1 MPESENPGSSCS
13 EGCQEQ
19 DSILQS
25 KHDGGL
31 SAGLGKLLRTVNL
44 IIELIDYAAQ
54 RQIGQE

>member
-19 DSILQS
+19 NSILQS
-25 KHDGGL
+25 KYDGGF
-31 SAGLGKLLRTVNL
+31 STGLGKLLRTVYL
-44 IIELIDYAAQ
+44 IVELIFYAAQ

>member
-19 DSILQS
+19 NSILQS
-25 KHDGGL
+25 KYDGGL
-31 SAGLGKLLRTVNL
+31 RARLGKLLRTVNL
-44 IIELIDYAAQ
+44 TVELIDYAAQ